1 MSLSSTMTPSYIA
14 LPPLPPLTTSA
25 SHCPELPIS
34 IPISQ
39 LLGISDTSI
48 LDAILPPSI
57 CLHAW
62 APVAPSFSVYFACH
76 MRHYE
81 YTFSCGILTL
91 THVQQCHMPHQRT
104 RLLQSVQ
111 AQSSKAACNLLG
123 GNLWAPF
130 GDNQQQ
136 EQEHHHSLTC
146 TIARASWRCFQ
157 IGESGFFPSTTI
169 PLTCPLGSLSNSPH
183 WLQYPLLHRLHLHHH
198 H

>member
-1 MSLSSTMTPSYIA
+1 MTPSYIA
-14 LPPLPPLTTSA
+14 SPPLPPLTTSA
-25 SHCPELPIS
+25 SHHPKLPIS

-39 LLGISDTSI
+39 LLGISDTST

-57 CLHAW
+57 CLHTW
-62 APVAPSFSVYFACH
+62 APVTPSFSVHFAC
-76 MRHYE
+76 RTRYYE

-91 THVQQCHMPHQRT
+91 THAQQCRTPRRRT
-104 RLLQSVQ
+104 RLSQSVQ
-111 AQSSKAACNLLG
+111 ARSGKAARNLLG
-123 GNLWAPF
+123 GNLRAPF

-136 EQEHHHSLTC
+136 EQEHHHSLTR
-146 TIARASWRCFQ
+146 TMARASWRCFQ

-183 WLQYPLLHRLHLHHH
+183 RLRYPLLHRLHLHHH